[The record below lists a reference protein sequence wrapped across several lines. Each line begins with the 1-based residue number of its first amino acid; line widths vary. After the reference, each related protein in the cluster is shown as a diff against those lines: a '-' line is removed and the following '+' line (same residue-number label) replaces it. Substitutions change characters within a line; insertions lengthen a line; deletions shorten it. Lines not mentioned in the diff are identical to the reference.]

1 MSGSE
6 ESFHDPELKEAIV
19 RIRGGHQVRPDLR
32 ATILQRL
39 EEQRH
44 ELGASGSASGDG
56 DAETAPVSEAVAPI
70 TPVAESIAEPEVTEP
85 RMRLAG
91 DAAELKSA
99 QVAQTRETARGGGG
113 GFRMPHWIAAAAV
126 LLIVVGVSFTY
137 WRHVKHEE
145 EEREEYLAANRILL
159 EAMIGAQEK
168 PDASAGTAVAAD
180 VADPAAVSA
189 ELQGK
194 LGRYVPVVR
203 LAGWKLES
211 AGTTQVAGA
220 QGGRWRLSKGR
231 RTLTVLSLPRE
242 AFKGE
247 EGYDAYNFVLDKHAI
262 AGYVR
267 DGGIHCVVGDPS
279 MTASES
285 IALREELRRG

>member
-39 EEQRH
+39 QEQRH
-44 ELGASGSASGDG
+44 ELEATGSASGDG
-56 DAETAPVSEAVAPI
+56 DAGTAPVSETVAPI
-70 TPVAESIAEPEVTEP
+70 TPVAESIAEPETEP
-85 RMRLAG
+85 RMRLAR

-99 QVAQTRETARGGGG
+99 QVAQTRQIARGGGG

-145 EEREEYLAANRILL
+145 EEREEYLAANRTLL

-168 PDASAGTAVAAD
+168 PDASPGTAVAAD
-180 VADPAAVSA
+180 VADPVAVSA
-189 ELQGK
+189 DLQGK

-203 LAGWKLES
+203 LAGWKLDS

-247 EGYDAYNFVLDKHAI
+247 EGYDEYDFMLNNHAI